1 MNKNSRAFR
10 WLAASV
16 PYQWLFIA
24 LMHLVA
30 VAGQFIRSGTW
41 DFIGIGLAVGC
52 GLLGAAL
59 LAERK
64 LQPTAQPE
72 VHP

>member
-16 PYQWLFIA
+16 PYQWFFVA

-30 VAGQFIRSGTW
+30 VVGQFLSKGTW
-41 DFIGIGLAVGC
+41 DFIGFGLFLSC
-52 GLLGAAL
+52 FLLGAAL
-59 LAERK
+59 LADRK
-64 LQPTAQPE
+64 LQPSAQPE